1 MIIDTHAHI
10 TKEFF
15 GDKIEEIVKE
25 SKENNISKIIVP
37 SISLNMEDNE
47 YKDYLY
53 FAVGIHPTEG
63 NKNITREEIENKVDK
78 DTIAIGECGLDLLKG
93 KDKEEQIRLFKIQI
107 EIAKEKKLP
116 IIIHSRESTKEVF
129 EILSYYYGP
138 KDKYSGV
145 IHSANGDFNILEKII
160 NLGFFLSFNGI
171 STFKN
176 AGDIRD
182 LISKTDIQ
190 YILVETDSPFLSP
203 EPLRGTF
210 PNKPSN
216 IKYVIDLISKIKN
229 NKDTEN
235 ILYDNSTR
243 LFRI

>member
-1 MIIDTHAHI
+1 
-10 TKEFF
+10 
-15 GDKIEEIVKE
+15 
-25 SKENNISKIIVP
+25 
-37 SISLNMEDNE
+37 
-47 YKDYLY
+47 
-53 FAVGIHPTEG
+53 
-63 NKNITREEIENKVDK
+63 
-78 DTIAIGECGLDLLKG
+78 
-93 KDKEEQIRLFKIQI
+93 
-107 EIAKEKKLP
+107 
-116 IIIHSRESTKEVF
+116 
-129 EILSYYYGP
+129 
-138 KDKYSGV
+138 SGV